1 MSSCPGSWL
10 TGDAPLRAPEGFDE
24 ENNNDQ
30 ATEAVRRQIA
40 EKYARRQS
48 AVEQRMAALEKI
60 MASRQMSQDSARA
73 ASSRHIDESS
83 RRVDPP
89 PAKRTSSRQMAQESA
104 SVSRTGKSSR
114 SSRRAPPPPPPPVDK
129 AVVVNEDYDSDTS
142 DVDTHSWD
150 VVQIKPVQDM
160 STISSGDGSSCWRTG
175 RWICIAL
182 LAAALIAVAVTVPLL
197 LTRDKRTTNT
207 SAATTTDLSYTP
219 TGPLSTEPPT
229 AAPVVQ
235 LPSECLTL
243 SDSVDVCLTEEMTQE
258 EATFCVDCMWRFL
271 PDNKGY
277 CEPLETAV
285 CNIVQSCGCSTCKDE
300 LVRYLD
306 CQTECEFECT

>member
-114 SSRRAPPPPPPPVDK
+114 SSRRAPPPPPPVDK